1 MTRIE
6 AIHKLVDTFH
16 LNNEERKA
24 LSDSPLRTEEVVSSI
39 SHILT
44 QNRSYPTGWN
54 SEENF
59 DGVLL
64 EIRENELVGTYKAEV
79 GLMNFKILEQKVFSM
94 PEAAARYA
102 ISKMFNGNIDGIE
115 LK

>member
-6 AIHKLVDTFH
+6 AIRKLVDTFH

-24 LSDSPLRTEEVVSSI
+24 FSDSPLKIEEVVSSI

-44 QNRSYPTGWN
+44 QNHSYPMGWN

-59 DGVLL
+59 DGVFL
-64 EIRENELVGTYKAEV
+64 EIRENELIGTYKAEIS
-79 GLMNFKILEQKVFSM
+79 LMKFKVLEQQVFSK
-94 PEAAARYA
+94 PEAAARFA